1 MAYKVLLLFLIEVF
15 SLKDIGIYLK
25 QARIN
30 NGVSLDEAS
39 EDLNL
44 SIIQLENI
52 EEGNVRAFKDIF
64 SLREY
69 IKEYAKYL
77 GLNVDELS
85 EEFNDFMFEKTSK
98 ISLTDIYEAKI
109 SQKED
114 TKKIASPYTR
124 IRVKREFPVK
134 VILSI
139 FAIVLVIVL
148 FIFGLIRFTSK
159 DRTITSEL
167 LGKDDVIYEFT
178 Y

>member
-1 MAYKVLLLFLIEVF
+1 M
-15 SLKDIGIYLK
+15 KDIGIYLK

-98 ISLTDIYEAKI
+98 ISLADIYEAKI
-109 SQKED
+109 NQRENS
-114 TKKIASPYTR
+114 KKVVSPYTR
-124 IRVKREFPVK
+124 IRVKREFPVM
-134 VILSI
+134 VVLSVLV
-139 FAIVLVIVL
+139 IVLVIVL
-148 FIFGLIRFTSK
+148 LIFGLIRFTSK

-167 LGKDDVIYEFT
+167 LGKDDVMYEFT

>member
-1 MAYKVLLLFLIEVF
+1 M
-15 SLKDIGIYLK
+15 KDIGIYLK

-30 NGVSLDEAS
+30 NGVSLDEVS

-44 SIIQLENI
+44 SVIQLENI

-69 IKEYAKYL
+69 IKDYAKYL

-98 ISLTDIYEAKI
+98 ISLTDIYEAKAN
-109 SQKED
+109 QKEEI
-114 TKKIASPYTR
+114 KKVASPYTK
-124 IRVKREFPVK
+124 ISVKREFPVK
-134 VILSI
+134 II
-139 FAIVLVIVL
+139 FSVLIAVLVIVL

-167 LGKDDVIYEFT
+167 LGKDDVMYEFT